1 MRQRLTPKDLE
12 VTEAERRAARV
23 AGEGG
28 EGARSIG
35 GAVGGVAGGA
45 LGALTALIPGVGL
58 AIAPAAT
65 SLGAGLGSTLGSE
78 IGGASAQGDVDEAN
92 RVLTEAERKR
102 QEKIALYQLRQDA
115 LEALRNED

>member
-12 VTEAERRAARV
+12 VTEAERRAARI

-28 EGARSIG
+28 EGARSTG
-35 GAVGGVAGGA
+35 GAIGSVAGGA
-45 LGALTALIPGVGL
+45 LGALTALIPGVGA

-65 SLGAGLGSTLGSE
+65 SLGAGLGNALGSE
-78 IGGASAQGDVDEAN
+78 IGGAAAQGDIDKAN

-102 QEKIALYQLRQDA
+102 QEKLALYQLRQDA
-115 LEALRNED
+115 LDALMSEG

>member
-28 EGARSIG
+28 EGARTAGSAIGSI
-35 GAVGGVAGGA
+35 AGGA
-45 LGALTALIPGVGL
+45 LGALGFLGGPAVG
-58 AIAPAAT
+58 AAT
-65 SLGAGLGSTLGSE
+65 LGLGSS
-78 IGGASAQGDVDEAN
+78 IGGALGGEVGGMTAQGDIDEAN

-115 LEALRNED
+115 LEELMNEG

>member
-28 EGARSIG
+28 EGARNLGST
-35 GAVGGVAGGA
+35 VGSVAGGA
-45 LGALTALIPGVGL
+45 LGALTALIPGVGV
-58 AIAPAAT
+58 AVAPAAT
-65 SLGAGLGSTLGSE
+65 SLGAGLGGALGGE
-78 IGGASAQGDVDEAN
+78 VGGMAAQGDIDEAN

>member
-28 EGARSIG
+28 EGARNIGSSIG
-35 GAVGGVAGGA
+35 SVAGGA
-45 LGALTALIPGVGL
+45 LGALGFLGGPAVG
-58 AIAPAAT
+58 AAT
-65 SLGAGLGSTLGSE
+65 LGIGSSLGGALGSE
-78 IGGASAQGDVDEAN
+78 IGGATAQGDVDDAN

-115 LEALRNED
+115 LEALMNED

>member
-28 EGARSIG
+28 EGARNIGSSIG
-35 GAVGGVAGGA
+35 SVAGGA
-45 LGALTALIPGVGL
+45 LGALTGLIPGVGL

-65 SLGAGLGSTLGSE
+65 SLGAGLGGAIGGE
-78 IGGASAQGDVDEAN
+78 IGGATAQGDVDDAN

-115 LEALRNED
+115 LEALMNED